1 MKDITKICSITNK
14 DSTAIKKYF
23 SDLSKLKAIP
33 REQEQELF
41 KKYLAGDKS
50 AGEEIILHNLR
61 FVITVAKQ
69 YQGQGLSL
77 DDLISEGNIG
87 LLKSLQFYDPS
98 KNIKFISYAVW
109 WIRESILQAIYN
121 LGRTIRYPIVY
132 STFLTK
138 VNKVIADF
146 KIKNNRSPSNEEI
159 AKILNVPEEKVSSTL
174 VYVNSST
181 SADELLGDEE
191 NAFTVGDTLTDNSKA
206 DDHLIAESFS
216 KDLESLLSNLT
227 DREHDILCMSFGLN
241 MQELPLKDIGER
253 FGIAGERVR
262 QIREKALYK
271 LRTYYSDELRLLF
284 DQADIY

>member
-1 MKDITKICSITNK
+1 MKDITKVVSITNK

-23 SDLSKLKAIP
+23 ADLSKLKAIP
-33 REQEQELF
+33 REEEQRLF
-41 KKYLAGDKS
+41 KKYLDGDKL

-138 VNKVIADF
+138 VNKAISDF
-146 KIKNNRSPSNEEI
+146 KIRNNRTPSNEEV
-159 AKILNVPEEKVSSTL
+159 AKILNVSEEKIASTL
-174 VYVNSST
+174 VYANSST
-181 SADELLGDEE
+181 SSDELLGDEE
-191 NAFTVGDTLTDNSKA
+191 SSFTVGDTLTDNSRA
-206 DDHLIAESFS
+206 DDHLVSESFS
-216 KDLESLLSNLT
+216 KDLEELLSNLT
-227 DREHDILCMSFGLN
+227 NRERDILCMSFGLN
-241 MQELPLKDIGER
+241 MQELPLKDIGDR

-262 QIREKALYK
+262 QIKEKALYK
-271 LRTYYSDELRLLF
+271 LRTYYHDELQQL
-284 DQADIY
+284 YS

>member
-1 MKDITKICSITNK
+1 MKDITKVVSITNK

-23 SDLSKLKAIP
+23 ADLSKLKAIP
-33 REQEQELF
+33 REEEQRLF
-41 KKYLAGDKS
+41 KKYLDGDKS

-138 VNKVIADF
+138 INKAISDF
-146 KIKNNRSPSNEEI
+146 KIRNNRTPSNEEI
-159 AKILNVPEEKVSSTL
+159 AKILNVSEEKIASTL
-174 VYVNSST
+174 VYANSST
-181 SADELLGDEE
+181 SSDELLGDEE
-191 NAFTVGDTLTDNSKA
+191 SSFTVGDTLTDNSRA
-206 DDHLIAESFS
+206 DDHLVSESFS
-216 KDLESLLSNLT
+216 KDLEELLSNLT
-227 DREHDILCMSFGLN
+227 NRERDILCMSFGLN
-241 MQELPLKDIGER
+241 MQELPLKDIGDR

-262 QIREKALYK
+262 QIKEKALYK
-271 LRTYYSDELRLLF
+271 LRTYYHDELQQL
-284 DQADIY
+284 YS